1 VTPTPSITPSFTP
14 TNSITPSITPSFT
27 PTPSITPSFTPTT
40 TPSITPG
47 LDPEASAFIDAV
59 GGLSAQEQTA
69 IRTLVNSLKIEGIW
83 SGLTAFYPFV
93 GTTLTQGAYNLID
106 PRNTNDAYRLA
117 FSEPVG
123 ANWFMSNGLNANF
136 TSDNS
141 VNRHIRTYWH
151 QNRSLVPYTGS
162 NSCSDCKGFKAFGV
176 DVINGNGYVVGEYAT
191 LGNSANNAINKNGF
205 SNNTF
210 WSINP
215 PYSYTVGATS
225 FFSTGNFGVPSGNF
239 NNRLTSHV
247 AAWKNVVSTGNG
259 GIYYEWSNAAGTVKN
274 QDNVPSSNPNSFAFS
289 GSWELIFGNSTYQ
302 VSNNDA
308 FYGKISSA
316 YIAGGEN
323 ALNAFAPSGTTGF
336 TKMTTLTTIMKQ
348 FATDLGR

>member
-1 VTPTPSITPSFTP
+1 
-14 TNSITPSITPSFT
+14 
-27 PTPSITPSFTPTT
+27 
-40 TPSITPG
+40 
-47 LDPEASAFIDAV
+47 
-59 GGLSAQEQTA
+59 
-69 IRTLVNSLKIEGIW
+69 
-83 SGLTAFYPFV
+83 
-93 GTTLTQGAYNLID
+93 
-106 PRNTNDAYRLA
+106 
-117 FSEPVG
+117 
-123 ANWFMSNGLNANF
+123 MSNGLNANL

-162 NSCSDCKGFKAFGV
+162 NNCSDCKGFKAFGV

-191 LGNSANNAINKNGF
+191 LGNSATNYIDKNAF

-210 WSINP
+210 WSVNP
-215 PYSYTVGATS
+215 PYSYAVGGTS
-225 FFSTGNFGVPSGNF
+225 FFSIGNLGAPSGNF

-247 AAWKNVVSTGNG
+247 ATWKNVVSTGNG

-274 QDNVPSSNPNSFAFS
+274 QDNVPSSNPNSLAFT
-289 GSWELIFGNSTYQ
+289 GSWELMFGNTTYQ
-302 VSNNDA
+302 VSNSNA